1 MRFDLGLGF
10 CALFPIKNFSLIYFY
25 SFSFASDLLFK
36 AISVAFREGERGS
49 KGEAANNQRRPR
61 PRETKLLR
69 ELGDRERGGEGGGR
83 WNRRRARLPPPWP

>member
-36 AISVAFREGERGS
+36 AISVAFREQERR
-49 KGEAANNQRRPR
+49 EREQRRSSQQR
-61 PRETKLLR
+61 SGEMKLLI
-69 ELGDRERGGEGGGR
+69 ELGCR
-83 WNRRRARLPPPWP
+83 WNLYFINGG

>member
-36 AISVAFREGERGS
+36 AISVAFREQER
-49 KGEAANNQRRPR
+49 
-61 PRETKLLR
+61 
-69 ELGDRERGGEGGGR
+69 RERAKAKQPTTFYGDEALDRIGM
-83 WNRRRARLPPPWP
+83 